1 MLVFSLGL
9 TILKDVDSKH
19 LLKKGLPMPG
29 AERLVCQVTEDPD
42 QEPVQG
48 WRSTK
53 RPRQPPADNADHLTH
68 TCKAIPDIP
77 QLKSHG
83 SSRL

>member
-1 MLVFSLGL
+1 VP
-9 TILKDVDSKH
+9 V
-19 LLKKGLPMPG
+19 PG
-29 AERLVCQVTEDPD
+29 AERLAYQVTEDPD

-68 TCKAIPDIP
+68 TCKAISDIP

-83 SSRL
+83 NSKL